1 MSRLAH
7 ALRFTRFVGRRK
19 KRKNIRRNF
28 RRPPLQRAK
37 KVLPRPSADRQ
48 SLIFNPLCPEEN
60 PVCSRE
66 PPPMQ
71 ANVNVGQR
79 AARRPVEKR
88 RNRTESARSFEN
100 IKLYLVPLHKKRESC
115 AEVGQLFVGTMQR
128 VFFLQAEHIQNGA
141 VKEIRKLYQISG
153 TRQIC
158 A

>member
-1 MSRLAH
+1 MACARPSLK
-7 ALRFTRFVGRRK
+7 ALYADGKRQKLFVGIFADLPCAR
-19 KRKNIRRNF
+19 
-28 RRPPLQRAK
+28 K

-60 PVCSRE
+60 PACNRA

-71 ANVNVGQR
+71 ANCKRR
-79 AARRPVEKR
+79 AESRATPVEKR
-88 RNRTESARSFEN
+88 RNRTEPARPFEHK
-100 IKLYLVPLHKKRESC
+100 KLYFMPLHKKFESF

-128 VFFLQAEHIQNGA
+128 VFLLQAEHIQNGA

-153 TRQIC
+153 AWQNC